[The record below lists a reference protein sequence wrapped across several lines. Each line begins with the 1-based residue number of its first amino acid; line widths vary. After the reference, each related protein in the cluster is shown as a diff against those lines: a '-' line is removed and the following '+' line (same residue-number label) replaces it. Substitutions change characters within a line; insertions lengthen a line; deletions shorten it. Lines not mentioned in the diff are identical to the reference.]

1 VVAKVNNVFEI
12 SNITKSFKNKQI
24 LKGVDLIVNRGDIIG
39 LLGLNGEGKST
50 LIKIILGILSQDYG
64 EVKRN
69 FDIKSDVGVMLQE
82 ISMPEKM
89 KVYEWLDMVKCF
101 STNSKS
107 VESVLDSVNL
117 RTVRNKYCDS
127 LSGGQQRRVQFATAI
142 INNPKVLILD
152 EPTVGMDVVSKKAFW
167 ETLNTFSFSKDLTI
181 ILISHDM
188 EEVAEFCNR
197 VLILSKGLLV
207 SDSKMTDI
215 QDRIEKNSSYSIDK
229 SQITQEQLEVVT
241 KFSFE
246 ETDSE
251 IKFTY
256 QMIDEV
262 VSVGKIPISII
273 KKNQSNLRQ
282 YFMEVLENE
291 PSE

>member
-1 VVAKVNNVFEI
+1 MAKVNNVFEI

-107 VESVLDSVNL
+107 VESGLDSVNL

-207 SDSKMTDI
+207 SDSKITDI

-273 KKNQSNLRQ
+273 KKNRSNLRK

>member
-1 VVAKVNNVFEI
+1 MIKVNNVFEI

-24 LKGVDLIVNRGDIIG
+24 LKGVDLVVNKGDIIG

-50 LIKIILGILSQDYG
+50 LIKIILGILSQDSG

-69 FDIKSDVGVMLQE
+69 FEIKSNVGVMLQE

-89 KVYEWLDMVKCF
+89 KVYEWLDMVKRF

-117 RTVRNKYCDS
+117 RTVKNKYCDS

-188 EEVAEFCNR
+188 EEVSEFCNR

-207 SDSKMTDI
+207 SDSKMTNV
-215 QDRIEKNSSYSIDK
+215 QDKIEKRSSYSVDK
-229 SQITQEQLEVVT
+229 SQITQKQLEVIK

-251 IKFTY
+251 IEFKY

-262 VSVGKIPISII
+262 VSIGKIPISII

-282 YFMEVLENE
+282 YFMEVLENV

>member
-1 VVAKVNNVFEI
+1 MAKVNNFFEI

-50 LIKIILGILSQDYG
+50 LIKIILGILSQDSG

-69 FDIKSDVGVMLQE
+69 FEIKSDVGVMLQE

-117 RTVRNKYCDS
+117 RTVSNKYCDS

-197 VLILSKGLLV
+197 LLILSKGLLV
-207 SDSKMTDI
+207 SDSKMTDV

-251 IKFTY
+251 IKFKY

>member
-1 VVAKVNNVFEI
+1 VIKVNNVFEI

-24 LKGVDLIVNRGDIIG
+24 LKGVDLVVNKGDIIG

-50 LIKIILGILSQDYG
+50 LIKIILGILSQDSG

-69 FDIKSDVGVMLQE
+69 FEIKSDVGVMLQE

-89 KVYEWLDMVKCF
+89 KVYEWLDMVKRF

-117 RTVRNKYCDS
+117 RTVKNKYCDS

-188 EEVAEFCNR
+188 EEVSEFCNR

-207 SDSKMTDI
+207 SDSKMTNV
-215 QDRIEKNSSYSIDK
+215 QDKIEKRSSYSVDK
-229 SQITQEQLEVVT
+229 SQITQKQLEVIK

-251 IKFTY
+251 IEFKY

-262 VSVGKIPISII
+262 VSIGKIPISII

-282 YFMEVLENE
+282 YFMEVLENV

>member
-1 VVAKVNNVFEI
+1 MAKVNNVFEI

-101 STNSKS
+101 STNSES
-107 VESVLDSVNL
+107 VESILDSVNL

-142 INNPKVLILD
+142 INNPKVLILY

-251 IKFTY
+251 MKFTY

-273 KKNQSNLRQ
+273 KKNRSNLRK

>member
-1 VVAKVNNVFEI
+1 MAKVNNVFEI

-246 ETDSE
+246 ETNSE

>member
-1 VVAKVNNVFEI
+1 MIKVNNVFEI

-24 LKGVDLIVNRGDIIG
+24 LKGVDLVVNKGDIIG

-50 LIKIILGILSQDYG
+50 LIKIILGILSQDSG

-69 FDIKSDVGVMLQE
+69 FEIKSDVGVMLQE

-89 KVYEWLDMVKCF
+89 KVYEWLDMVKRF
-101 STNSKS
+101 STNSQS

-117 RTVRNKYCDS
+117 RTVKNKYCDS

-188 EEVAEFCNR
+188 EEVSEFCNR

-207 SDSKMTDI
+207 SDSKMTNV
-215 QDRIEKNSSYSIDK
+215 QDKIEKRSSYSVDK
-229 SQITQEQLEVVT
+229 SQITQKQLEVIK

-251 IKFTY
+251 IEFKY

-262 VSVGKIPISII
+262 VSIGKIPISII

-282 YFMEVLENE
+282 YFMEVLENVS
-291 PSE
+291 SE

>member
-1 VVAKVNNVFEI
+1 VNNVFEI

-24 LKGVDLIVNRGDIIG
+24 LKGVDLVVNKGDIIG

-50 LIKIILGILSQDYG
+50 LIKIILGILSQDSG

-69 FDIKSDVGVMLQE
+69 FEIKSDVGVMLQE

-89 KVYEWLDMVKCF
+89 KVYEWLDMVKRF

-117 RTVRNKYCDS
+117 RTVKNKYCDS

-188 EEVAEFCNR
+188 EEVSEFCNR

-207 SDSKMTDI
+207 SDSKMTNV
-215 QDRIEKNSSYSIDK
+215 QDKIEKRSSYSVDK
-229 SQITQEQLEVVT
+229 SQITQKQLEVIK

-251 IKFTY
+251 IEFKY

-262 VSVGKIPISII
+262 VSIGKIPISII

-282 YFMEVLENE
+282 YFMEVLENV

>member
-1 VVAKVNNVFEI
+1 MNNIFEI

-24 LKGVDLIVNRGDIIG
+24 LKGVDLVVNKGDIIG

-50 LIKIILGILSQDYG
+50 LIKIILGILSQDSG

-69 FDIKSDVGVMLQE
+69 FEIKSDVGVMLQE

-89 KVYEWLDMVKCF
+89 KVYEWLDMVKRF

-117 RTVRNKYCDS
+117 RTVKNKYCDS

-188 EEVAEFCNR
+188 EEVSEFCNR

-207 SDSKMTDI
+207 SDSKMTNV
-215 QDRIEKNSSYSIDK
+215 QDKIEKRSSYSVDK
-229 SQITQEQLEVVT
+229 SQITQKQLEVI
-241 KFSFE
+241 KKLSFE

-251 IKFTY
+251 IEFKY

-262 VSVGKIPISII
+262 VSIGKIPISII

-282 YFMEVLENE
+282 YFMEVLENVS
-291 PSE
+291 SE

>member
-1 VVAKVNNVFEI
+1 MIKVNNVFEI

-24 LKGVDLIVNRGDIIG
+24 LKGVDLVVNKGDIIG

-50 LIKIILGILSQDYG
+50 LIKIILGILSQDSG

-69 FDIKSDVGVMLQE
+69 FEIKSDVGVMLQE

-89 KVYEWLDMVKCF
+89 KVYEWLDMVKRF

-117 RTVRNKYCDS
+117 RTVKNKYCDS

-188 EEVAEFCNR
+188 EEVSEFCNR

-207 SDSKMTDI
+207 SDSKMTNV
-215 QDRIEKNSSYSIDK
+215 QDKIEKRSSYSVDK
-229 SQITQEQLEVVT
+229 SQITQKQLEVIK

-251 IKFTY
+251 IEFKY

-262 VSVGKIPISII
+262 VSIGKIPISII
-273 KKNQSNLRQ
+273 KKNQSNLR
-282 YFMEVLENE
+282 
-291 PSE
+291 

>member
-1 VVAKVNNVFEI
+1 MIKVNNVFEI

-24 LKGVDLIVNRGDIIG
+24 LKGIDLVVNKGDIIG

-50 LIKIILGILSQDYG
+50 LIKIILGILSQDSG

-69 FDIKSDVGVMLQE
+69 FESKSDVGVMLQE

-89 KVYEWLDMVKCF
+89 KVYEWLDMVKRF

-117 RTVRNKYCDS
+117 RTVKNKYCDS

-188 EEVAEFCNR
+188 EEVSEFCNR

-207 SDSKMTDI
+207 SDSKMTNV
-215 QDRIEKNSSYSIDK
+215 QDKIEKRSSYSVDK
-229 SQITQEQLEVVT
+229 SQITQKQLEVIK

-251 IKFTY
+251 IEFKY

-262 VSVGKIPISII
+262 VSIGKIPISII

-282 YFMEVLENE
+282 YFMEVLENVS
-291 PSE
+291 SE

>member
-1 VVAKVNNVFEI
+1 MNNVFEI

-101 STNSKS
+101 STNSES
-107 VESVLDSVNL
+107 VESILDSVNL

-215 QDRIEKNSSYSIDK
+215 QDRIEKNSSYSIYK

-251 IKFTY
+251 MKFTY

-273 KKNQSNLRQ
+273 KKNRSNLRK

>member
-1 VVAKVNNVFEI
+1 MAKVNKVFEI

>member
-1 VVAKVNNVFEI
+1 MAKVNNVFEI

-127 LSGGQQRRVQFATAI
+127 LSGGQRRRVQFATAI

>member
-1 VVAKVNNVFEI
+1 M
-12 SNITKSFKNKQI
+12 NK
-24 LKGVDLIVNRGDIIG
+24 GATIG
-39 LLGLNGEGKST
+39 IFGLNGGRKST
-50 LIKIILGILSQDYG
+50 LIQIILGILSQDSG
-64 EVKRN
+64 EVKKN
-69 FDIKSDVGVMLQE
+69 FEIKSDVGVMMQE
-82 ISMPEKM
+82 IAMPEKM
-89 KVYEWLDMVKCF
+89 KGFERVYMAKHI
-101 STNSKS
+101 STTSKS

-117 RTVRNKYCDS
+117 RTVKNKYCAS

-152 EPTVGMDVVSKKAFW
+152 EQTDGMDGVSKKTLW
-167 ETLNTFSFSKDLTI
+167 ETLNIVAFSKDLTI

-188 EEVAEFCNR
+188 EEVSEFCNR

-207 SDSKMTDI
+207 SDSKMTNV
-215 QDRIEKNSSYSIDK
+215 QDKIEKRSSYSVDK
-229 SQITQEQLEVVT
+229 SQITQKQLEVIK

-251 IKFTY
+251 IEFKY

-262 VSVGKIPISII
+262 VSIGKIPISII

-282 YFMEVLENE
+282 YFMEVLENV

>member
-1 VVAKVNNVFEI
+1 MIKVNNVFEI

-24 LKGVDLIVNRGDIIG
+24 LKGVDLVVNKGDIIG

-50 LIKIILGILSQDYG
+50 LIKIILGILSQDSG

-89 KVYEWLDMVKCF
+89 KVYEWLDMVKRF

-107 VESVLDSVNL
+107 VESVLDRVNL
-117 RTVRNKYCDS
+117 RTVKNKYCDS

-188 EEVAEFCNR
+188 EEVSEFCNR

-207 SDSKMTDI
+207 SDSKMTNV
-215 QDRIEKNSSYSIDK
+215 QDKIEKRSSYSVDK
-229 SQITQEQLEVVT
+229 SQITQKQLEVIK

-251 IKFTY
+251 IEFKY

-262 VSVGKIPISII
+262 VSIGKIPISII

-282 YFMEVLENE
+282 YFMEVLENVS
-291 PSE
+291 SE

>member
-1 VVAKVNNVFEI
+1 MAKVNNVFEI

-273 KKNQSNLRQ
+273 KKNRSNLRK

>member
-1 VVAKVNNVFEI
+1 MAKVNNVFEI

-167 ETLNTFSFSKDLTI
+167 ETLNTFSFSKDMTI

>member
-1 VVAKVNNVFEI
+1 MAKVNNFFEI

-207 SDSKMTDI
+207 SDSKITDI

-273 KKNQSNLRQ
+273 KKNRSNLRK

>member
-1 VVAKVNNVFEI
+1 MIKVNNVFEI

-24 LKGVDLIVNRGDIIG
+24 LKGVDLVVNKGDIIG

-50 LIKIILGILSQDYG
+50 LIKIILGILSQDSG

-69 FDIKSDVGVMLQE
+69 FEIKSDVGVMLQE

-89 KVYEWLDMVKCF
+89 KVYEWLDMVKRF

-117 RTVRNKYCDS
+117 RTVKNKYCDS

-188 EEVAEFCNR
+188 EEVSEFCNR

-207 SDSKMTDI
+207 SDSKITNV
-215 QDRIEKNSSYSIDK
+215 QDKIEKRSSYSVDK
-229 SQITQEQLEVVT
+229 SQITQKQLEVIK

-251 IKFTY
+251 IEFKY

-262 VSVGKIPISII
+262 VSIGKIPISII

-282 YFMEVLENE
+282 YFMEVLENV

>member
-1 VVAKVNNVFEI
+1 MAKVNNVFEI

-89 KVYEWLDMVKCF
+89 KVYEWLDIVKCF
-101 STNSKS
+101 STNSES
-107 VESVLDSVNL
+107 VESILDSVNL

-273 KKNQSNLRQ
+273 KKNRSNLRK

>member
-1 VVAKVNNVFEI
+1 MIKVNNVFEI

-24 LKGVDLIVNRGDIIG
+24 LKGVDLVVNKGDIIG

-50 LIKIILGILSQDYG
+50 LIKIILGILSQDSG

-89 KVYEWLDMVKCF
+89 KVYEWLDMVKRF

-117 RTVRNKYCDS
+117 RTVKNKYCDS

-188 EEVAEFCNR
+188 EEVSEFCNR

-207 SDSKMTDI
+207 SDSKMTNV
-215 QDRIEKNSSYSIDK
+215 QDKIEKRSSYSVDK
-229 SQITQEQLEVVT
+229 SQITQKQLEVIK

-251 IKFTY
+251 IEFKY

-262 VSVGKIPISII
+262 VSIGKIPISII

-282 YFMEVLENE
+282 YFMEVLENV

>member
-1 VVAKVNNVFEI
+1 MAKVNNVFEI

-207 SDSKMTDI
+207 SDSKITDI

-229 SQITQEQLEVVT
+229 SQITQEQLEIVT

-273 KKNQSNLRQ
+273 KKNRSNLRK

>member
-1 VVAKVNNVFEI
+1 MNNVFEI

-215 QDRIEKNSSYSIDK
+215 QDRIEKNSSYLIDK

>member
-1 VVAKVNNVFEI
+1 MNNVFEI

-24 LKGVDLIVNRGDIIG
+24 LKGVDLVVNKGDIIG

-50 LIKIILGILSQDYG
+50 LIKIILGILSQDSG

-69 FDIKSDVGVMLQE
+69 FEIKSDVGVMLQE

-89 KVYEWLDMVKCF
+89 KVYEWLDMVKRF

-117 RTVRNKYCDS
+117 RTVKNKYCDS

-188 EEVAEFCNR
+188 EEVSEFCNR

-207 SDSKMTDI
+207 SDSKMTNV
-215 QDRIEKNSSYSIDK
+215 QDKIDKRSSYSVDK
-229 SQITQEQLEVVT
+229 SQITQKQLEVIK

-251 IKFTY
+251 IEFKY
-256 QMIDEV
+256 QIIDEV
-262 VSVGKIPISII
+262 VSIGKIPISII

-282 YFMEVLENE
+282 YFMEVLENV

>member
-1 VVAKVNNVFEI
+1 VAKVNNVFEI

>member
-1 VVAKVNNVFEI
+1 MAKVNNVFEI

>member
-1 VVAKVNNVFEI
+1 MIKVNNIFEI

-24 LKGVDLIVNRGDIIG
+24 LKGVDLVVNKGDIIG

-50 LIKIILGILSQDYG
+50 LIKIILGILSQDSG

-69 FDIKSDVGVMLQE
+69 FEIKSDVGVMLQE

-89 KVYEWLDMVKCF
+89 KVYEWLDMVKRF

-117 RTVRNKYCDS
+117 RTVKNKYCDS

-188 EEVAEFCNR
+188 EEVSEFCNR

-207 SDSKMTDI
+207 SDSKMTNV
-215 QDRIEKNSSYSIDK
+215 QDKIEKRSSYSVDK
-229 SQITQEQLEVVT
+229 SQITQKQLEVI
-241 KFSFE
+241 KKLSFE

-251 IKFTY
+251 IEFKY

-262 VSVGKIPISII
+262 VSIGKIPISII

-282 YFMEVLENE
+282 YFMEVLENVS
-291 PSE
+291 SE

>member
-1 VVAKVNNVFEI
+1 MIKVNNVFEI

-24 LKGVDLIVNRGDIIG
+24 LKGVDLVVNKGDIIG
-39 LLGLNGEGKST
+39 LLGLNGEGKPT
-50 LIKIILGILSQDYG
+50 LIKIILGILSQDSG

-69 FDIKSDVGVMLQE
+69 FEIKSDVGVMLQE

-89 KVYEWLDMVKCF
+89 KVYEWLDMVKRF

-117 RTVRNKYCDS
+117 RTVKNKYCDS

-188 EEVAEFCNR
+188 EEVSEFCNR

-207 SDSKMTDI
+207 SDSKMTNV
-215 QDRIEKNSSYSIDK
+215 QDKIEKRSSYSVDK
-229 SQITQEQLEVVT
+229 SQITQKQLEVIK

-251 IKFTY
+251 IEFKY

-262 VSVGKIPISII
+262 VSIGKIPISII

-282 YFMEVLENE
+282 YFMEVLENV

>member
-1 VVAKVNNVFEI
+1 MAKVNNFFEI

-167 ETLNTFSFSKDLTI
+167 ETLNTFSVSKDLTI

-251 IKFTY
+251 MKFTY

-273 KKNQSNLRQ
+273 KKNRSNLRK

>member
-1 VVAKVNNVFEI
+1 MIKVNNVFEI

-24 LKGVDLIVNRGDIIG
+24 LKGVDLVVNKGDIIG

-50 LIKIILGILSQDYG
+50 LIKIILGILSQDSG

-89 KVYEWLDMVKCF
+89 KVYEWLDMVKRF

-107 VESVLDSVNL
+107 VESILDSVNL
-117 RTVRNKYCDS
+117 RTVKNKYCDS

-188 EEVAEFCNR
+188 EEVSEFCNR

-207 SDSKMTDI
+207 SDSKMTNV
-215 QDRIEKNSSYSIDK
+215 QDKIEKRSSYSVDK
-229 SQITQEQLEVVT
+229 SQITQKQLEVIK

-251 IKFTY
+251 IEFKY

-262 VSVGKIPISII
+262 VSIGKIPISII

-282 YFMEVLENE
+282 YFMEVLENVS
-291 PSE
+291 SE

>member
-1 VVAKVNNVFEI
+1 MNNVFEI

-273 KKNQSNLRQ
+273 KKNRSNLRK

>member
-1 VVAKVNNVFEI
+1 MAKVNNVFEI

-101 STNSKS
+101 STNSES
-107 VESVLDSVNL
+107 VESILDSVNL

-241 KFSFE
+241 KFRFE

-251 IKFTY
+251 MKFTY

-273 KKNQSNLRQ
+273 KKNRSNLRK

>member
-1 VVAKVNNVFEI
+1 MIKVNNVFEI

-24 LKGVDLIVNRGDIIG
+24 LKGVDLVVNKGDIIG

-50 LIKIILGILSQDYG
+50 LIKIILGILSQDSG

-69 FDIKSDVGVMLQE
+69 FEIKSDVGVMLQE

-89 KVYEWLDMVKCF
+89 KVYEWLDMVKRF

-117 RTVRNKYCDS
+117 RTVKNKYCDS

-152 EPTVGMDVVSKKAFW
+152 VPTVGMDVVSKKAFW

-188 EEVAEFCNR
+188 EEVSEFCNR

-207 SDSKMTDI
+207 SDSKMTNV
-215 QDRIEKNSSYSIDK
+215 QDKIEKRSSYSVDK
-229 SQITQEQLEVVT
+229 SQITQKQLEVIK

-251 IKFTY
+251 IEFKY

-262 VSVGKIPISII
+262 VSIGKIPISII

-282 YFMEVLENE
+282 YFMEVLENV

>member
-1 VVAKVNNVFEI
+1 MAKVNNVFEI
-12 SNITKSFKNKQI
+12 SKSFKNKQI

-273 KKNQSNLRQ
+273 KKNRSNLRK

>member
-1 VVAKVNNVFEI
+1 MNNVFEI

-24 LKGVDLIVNRGDIIG
+24 LKGVDLVVNKGDIIG

-50 LIKIILGILSQDYG
+50 LIKIILGILSQDSG

-69 FDIKSDVGVMLQE
+69 FEIKSDVGVMLQE

-89 KVYEWLDMVKCF
+89 KVYEWLDMVKRF

-188 EEVAEFCNR
+188 EEVSEFCNR
-197 VLILSKGLLV
+197 VLILSTGLLV
-207 SDSKMTDI
+207 SDSKMTNV
-215 QDRIEKNSSYSIDK
+215 QDKIEKRSSYSVDK
-229 SQITQEQLEVVT
+229 SQITQKQLEVIK

-251 IKFTY
+251 IEFKY

-262 VSVGKIPISII
+262 VSIGKIPISII

-282 YFMEVLENE
+282 YFMEVLENVT
-291 PSE
+291 SE

>member
-1 VVAKVNNVFEI
+1 MNNVFEI

-24 LKGVDLIVNRGDIIG
+24 LKGVDLVVNKGDIIG

-50 LIKIILGILSQDYG
+50 LIKIILGILSQDSG

-69 FDIKSDVGVMLQE
+69 FEIKSDVGVMLQE

-89 KVYEWLDMVKCF
+89 KVYEWLDMVKRF
-101 STNSKS
+101 STNSQS

-117 RTVRNKYCDS
+117 RTVKNKYCDS
-127 LSGGQQRRVQFATAI
+127 LSGGQQRRVQFTTAI

-188 EEVAEFCNR
+188 EEVSEFCNR

-207 SDSKMTDI
+207 SDSKMTNV
-215 QDRIEKNSSYSIDK
+215 QDKIEKRSSYSVDK
-229 SQITQEQLEVVT
+229 SQITQKQLEVIK

-251 IKFTY
+251 IEFKY

-262 VSVGKIPISII
+262 VSIGKIPISII

-282 YFMEVLENE
+282 YFMEVLENV

>member
-1 VVAKVNNVFEI
+1 MAKVNNVFEI

-101 STNSKS
+101 STNSES

-241 KFSFE
+241 KFSLE

-273 KKNQSNLRQ
+273 KKNRSNLRK

>member
-1 VVAKVNNVFEI
+1 MAKVNNVFEI

-101 STNSKS
+101 STNSES
-107 VESVLDSVNL
+107 VESILDSVNL

-215 QDRIEKNSSYSIDK
+215 QDRIEKNSSYLIDK

>member
-1 VVAKVNNVFEI
+1 MAKVNNVFEI

-50 LIKIILGILSQDYG
+50 LIKIILGILSQDSG

-69 FDIKSDVGVMLQE
+69 FEIKSDVGVMLQE

-117 RTVRNKYCDS
+117 RTVSNKYCDS

-197 VLILSKGLLV
+197 LLILSKGLLV
-207 SDSKMTDI
+207 SDSK
-215 QDRIEKNSSYSIDK
+215 IEKNSSYSIDK

-251 IKFTY
+251 IKFKY